1 MSRRGI
7 RGMTIVELMIVVVI
21 IGILAA
27 ISVVSYRK
35 YIGRARISEATA
47 MLAEFSTKEQAHFL
61 DAGEFMEAHRDT
73 SLAQSANEDSFQF
86 FPSDPGAYF
95 DSVRA
100 PVALNPLPQ
109 SWRFLGIRPRWQ
121 QLYCT
126 YLANA
131 GAAGAGPDASWAI
144 GSKLWASAP
153 NVPWF
158 YVLAACNLNGQAGW
172 PAFVTILSL
181 THDSAAL
188 RTQDE
193 AN

>member
-1 MSRRGI
+1 
-7 RGMTIVELMIVVVI
+7 MTIVELMIVVVI
-21 IGILAA
+21 VGILAA
-27 ISVVSYRK
+27 ISVVSYRR

-47 MLAEFSTKEQAHFL
+47 MLAEFTTKEQAHFL
-61 DAGEFMEAHRDT
+61 DTGGYMEAHRDT
-73 SLAQSANEDSFQF
+73 SLAQSLNEDSSQF
-86 FPSDPGAYF
+86 YPSDPGAYF
-95 DSVRA
+95 DSVRT
-100 PVALNPLPQ
+100 PVAIDSLPQ
-109 SWRFLGIRPRWQ
+109 SWKFLGIRPRWK

-126 YLANA
+126 YLANVGGVPPT
-131 GAAGAGPDASWAI
+131 GAPPDPSWAI

>member
-1 MSRRGI
+1 MSRPGT

-47 MLAEFSTKEQAHFL
+47 MLAEFAAKEQAIFL
-61 DAGEFMEAHRDT
+61 DTGQYMEAHRDT
-73 SLAQSANEDSFQF
+73 FLTQSLNEDSNQF
-86 FPSDPGAYF
+86 YPSDPGALF
-95 DSVRA
+95 DSVRT
-100 PVALNPLPQ
+100 PVALNTLPQ
-109 SWRFLGIRPRWQ
+109 SWRYLGIRPRWNQ
-121 QLYCT
+121 VYCT

-131 GAAGAGPDASWAI
+131 GAAGAGPDASWSI
-144 GSKLWASAP
+144 GSQLWASAP

-158 YVLAACNLNGQAGW
+158 YALAACNLSGQAGW
-172 PAFVTILSL
+172 PDFVTILSL
-181 THDSAAL
+181 THDSASI